1 MGPPSSDSP
10 SDAALALRT
19 GKLFERLDLNGDGVI
34 SRDELRAGYLEL
46 IVRDLQDAATLYA
59 SGGGPTTPYDAAS
72 AAVATASDA
81 VVVCGYGEMGQRVC
95 DVLADAEGVGGG
107 AGADQL
113 RDVVTLP
120 SGAWGTQFVAF
131 DRNPSRVAI
140 GLAKQM
146 RVVYGDGASPELLK
160 AAGLSTPR
168 AIVVTYANDKR
179 CLEATRRL
187 SAAYVD
193 TPIIVRSR
201 TALTAASLLEAGAT
215 EVVVEAVEATLRV
228 ASLLGSATQSTNTQ
242 LRAPF
247 TTPATA
253 GARGEQPESGAR
265 GVADAAL
272 PPFPRTQL
280 EALAVECG
288 ITLAQVCELYDGFA
302 ALQANSDG
310 EVELSSLRTVLAA
323 MGGVPIDEEAL
334 SAWMAEADADG
345 NACLSFFEY
354 VRVDTRLSE
363 PGSTGAGSTLTASK

>member
-1 MGPPSSDSP
+1 
-10 SDAALALRT
+10 
-19 GKLFERLDLNGDGVI
+19 
-34 SRDELRAGYLEL
+34 
-46 IVRDLQDAATLYA
+46 
-59 SGGGPTTPYDAAS
+59 
-72 AAVATASDA
+72 
-81 VVVCGYGEMGQRVC
+81 
-95 DVLADAEGVGGG
+95 
-107 AGADQL
+107 
-113 RDVVTLP
+113 
-120 SGAWGTQFVAF
+120 
-131 DRNPSRVAI
+131 
-140 GLAKQM
+140 
-146 RVVYGDGASPELLK
+146 
-160 AAGLSTPR
+160 
-168 AIVVTYANDKR
+168 
-179 CLEATRRL
+179 
-187 SAAYVD
+187 
-193 TPIIVRSR
+193 
-201 TALTAASLLEAGAT
+201 
-215 EVVVEAVEATLRV
+215 VVVEAVEATLRV

-323 MGGVPIDEEAL
+323 MGGAPIDEEAL